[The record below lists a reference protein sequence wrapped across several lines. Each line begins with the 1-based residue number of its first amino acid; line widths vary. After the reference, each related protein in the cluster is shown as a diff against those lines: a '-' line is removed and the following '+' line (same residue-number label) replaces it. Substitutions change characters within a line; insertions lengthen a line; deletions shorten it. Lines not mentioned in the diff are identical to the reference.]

1 MQDSLFFL
9 VKTLTDLYLLTFLL
23 RFIMQWTRADFY
35 NPFAQFIVRVTD
47 PLVRPA
53 RRFLPSARSV
63 DMPTLLVLIALEALV
78 TWALLAM
85 FGLSVPIAN
94 FIVQVLLR
102 LVSLTLWFY
111 TGAIFVYVILSWV
124 GQGRYSPIGAILSDL
139 VEPVLRPVRRIVPPI
154 GGLDL
159 TPLLVLILIQ
169 AVVRAL
175 LPLLLPVLR

>member
-1 MQDSLFFL
+1 MQDSVFFL

-35 NPFAQFIVRVTD
+35 NPFAQFIVRVTN
-47 PLVRPA
+47 PLVQPA
-53 RRFLPSARSV
+53 RRLVPSAGSV
-63 DMPTLLVLIALEALV
+63 DVPTLAVLLLLEGLV
-78 TWALLAM
+78 TWALLSM
-85 FGLSVPIAN
+85 FNLTVPIGN
-94 FIVQVLLR
+94 FIVYVLLR
-102 LVSLTLWFY
+102 LINLTLWFY
-111 TGAIFVYVILSWV
+111 TGAIIVHVILSWV
-124 GQGRYSPIGAILSDL
+124 GQGRYSPIGAILADL
-139 VEPVLRPVRRIVPPI
+139 VEPVLRPVRKVIPPI

>member
-35 NPFAQFIVRVTD
+35 NPFAQFIVRVTN
-47 PLVRPA
+47 PLVQPA
-53 RRFLPSARSV
+53 RRIVPSSGGV
-63 DMPTLLVLIALEALV
+63 DMPTLVVLLVLEALV

-85 FGLSVPIAN
+85 FNLAVPVGN
-94 FIVQVLLR
+94 FILYVLLR
-102 LVSLTLWFY
+102 VISLTLWFY

-124 GQGRYSPIGAILSDL
+124 GQGRYSPIGSILADL

-159 TPLLVLILIQ
+159 TPLFVLILIQ

-175 LPLLLPVLR
+175 MPLLLPVLR